1 MSVENQIR
9 QYISSLPGQKGKDVE
24 VLYQHLITLLP
35 GVKLWYEDGKNA
47 EGKVVSNPNIGFGS
61 YTIRYADGRQ
71 KEFFQ
76 TGISANTAGISVY
89 IMGLPDKTYLP
100 QTFANTIG
108 KATVTGY
115 CIKFK
120 TLADIDLHVL
130 DEAIQ
135 NGMKMSADENPQL
148 NNQRSK

>member
-1 MSVENQIR
+1 MAVEDQIQ
-9 QYISSLPGQKGKDVE
+9 QYISSLTGQKAKDVE
-24 VLYQHLITLLP
+24 ALYQHLLQLLP
-35 GVKLWYEDGKNA
+35 GVKLWYEDGRNA

-61 YTIRYADGRQ
+61 YTIRYADGKK

-76 TGISANTAGISVY
+76 TGISANSTGISVY
-89 IMGLPDKTYLP
+89 IMGLPDKNYLP
-100 QTFANTIG
+100 QTFAKTIG

-120 TLADIDLHVL
+120 TLADINIPAL

-135 NGMKMSADENPQL
+135 NGMKMSADE
-148 NNQRSK
+148 RSTA